1 MKNPLHMKT
10 SQDTETI
17 WRFSVQYRDGF
28 RDAEAEAVK
37 HDAADLGIQGI
48 ERVSIARIYYL
59 IGVLDERDRE
69 RLSELVADPI
79 TQMVRC
85 EPVDL
90 SALTEVDRDL
100 SCGWVVE
107 VAYRPGVR
115 DPVEDSLKKGAKDLG
130 VTSLQAV
137 HTSKAYTFFGSIGEA
152 DLKRL
157 CDKLLVNATIQWILT
172 PSHLQELIRWKSPQ
186 AVSVETVPL
195 CEVTDTALIEISR
208 DHQLSLNREEMQAIQ
223 AYFRRQGREPTLI
236 ELETLAQTW
245 SEHCKHKTLRG
256 PVLYT
261 EEVAGRVQKRT
272 FSNLLKET
280 IMRVTE
286 ELAKPWCVS
295 VFTDNAGI
303 VRFDEAYHVCFKVE
317 THNHP
322 SALEPFGGAST
333 GIGGVIRDILGTGL
347 GAKPIASC
355 DVFCVADPDLP
366 MEKVPEG
373 ALHPKRILRGVVAG
387 VKDYGNKMGIPTVNG
402 AVLFDERFVG
412 NPLVFCGNVGL
423 LPSDKVKKRV
433 APGMAI
439 VLVGGRTGRDGIHG
453 ATFSSLA
460 LTQESEWT
468 SAASVQIGDPV
479 TEKKLADALLQARDE
494 GLFASVTDCGAG
506 GLSSAVG
513 EMGAGCGAKVHLEK
527 VPLKYAG
534 LSPTEIWIS
543 ESQERMVLAVE
554 QDRLGRLLQLFQERE
569 VEATPIGEFTDSG
582 KLELF
587 YHGKRM
593 GELEMSFLH
602 EGVPRIPRV
611 AHWVRPQW
619 PTPHVPWPQDCAQR
633 LLDLLRRWDTCSK
646 EWIVRQY
653 DHEVQGGS
661 VLKPIGLGPSDAAVV
676 RPRLDSFRAVIL
688 ANGIAF
694 RYGDLD
700 PYWMA
705 ACAVDEVVRQV
716 VAVGGS
722 LDRLAILDNFCW
734 GDPTRPEVLGSLVRA
749 ALGCSDAAL
758 AFGTPFI
765 SGKDSLYN
773 EYRWLDRTIQIPG
786 TLLISGLGV
795 VEDARRVISMEA
807 KRPGDFL
814 YIVGWTRKE
823 LGGSAY
829 YDLLKIQG
837 GEVPR
842 VDFEKAPRQLRTL
855 ADAIRCGW
863 VRAAHDCSEGGVAV
877 AAAEMAFSGGLGLTL
892 DLRSLPLEGDREEKW
907 REDEALFS
915 ESASRLLVEVPP
927 EHRKDFEEVLAGFP
941 VGCLGRFD
949 ATDIFRVI
957 GFDGRPIL
965 EVGLDTLRQAWM
977 EPFRSW

>member
-1 MKNPLHMKT
+1 
-10 SQDTETI
+10 
-17 WRFSVQYRDGF
+17 
-28 RDAEAEAVK
+28 
-37 HDAADLGIQGI
+37 
-48 ERVSIARIYYL
+48 
-59 IGVLDERDRE
+59 
-69 RLSELVADPI
+69 
-79 TQMVRC
+79 
-85 EPVDL
+85 
-90 SALTEVDRDL
+90 
-100 SCGWVVE
+100 
-107 VAYRPGVR
+107 
-115 DPVEDSLKKGAKDLG
+115 
-130 VTSLQAV
+130 
-137 HTSKAYTFFGSIGEA
+137 
-152 DLKRL
+152 
-157 CDKLLVNATIQWILT
+157 
-172 PSHLQELIRWKSPQ
+172 
-186 AVSVETVPL
+186 
-195 CEVTDTALIEISR
+195 
-208 DHQLSLNREEMQAIQ
+208 
-223 AYFRRQGREPTLI
+223 
-236 ELETLAQTW
+236 
-245 SEHCKHKTLRG
+245 
-256 PVLYT
+256 
-261 EEVAGRVQKRT
+261 
-272 FSNLLKET
+272 
-280 IMRVTE
+280 
-286 ELAKPWCVS
+286 
-295 VFTDNAGI
+295 
-303 VRFDEAYHVCFKVE
+303 
-317 THNHP
+317 
-322 SALEPFGGAST
+322 
-333 GIGGVIRDILGTGL
+333 
-347 GAKPIASC
+347 
-355 DVFCVADPDLP
+355 
-366 MEKVPEG
+366 
-373 ALHPKRILRGVVAG
+373 
-387 VKDYGNKMGIPTVNG
+387 
-402 AVLFDERFVG
+402 
-412 NPLVFCGNVGL
+412 
-423 LPSDKVKKRV
+423 
-433 APGMAI
+433 
-439 VLVGGRTGRDGIHG
+439 
-453 ATFSSLA
+453 
-460 LTQESEWT
+460 
-468 SAASVQIGDPV
+468 
-479 TEKKLADALLQARDE
+479 
-494 GLFASVTDCGAG
+494 
-506 GLSSAVG
+506 
-513 EMGAGCGAKVHLEK
+513 
-527 VPLKYAG
+527 
-534 LSPTEIWIS
+534 
-543 ESQERMVLAVE
+543 
-554 QDRLGRLLQLFQERE
+554 
-569 VEATPIGEFTDSG
+569 
-582 KLELF
+582 
-587 YHGKRM
+587 
-593 GELEMSFLH
+593 
-602 EGVPRIPRV
+602 
-611 AHWVRPQW
+611 
-619 PTPHVPWPQDCAQR
+619 
-633 LLDLLRRWDTCSK
+633 LDLLRRWDTCSK

-829 YDLLKIQG
+829 YDLLKVQG

-941 VGCLGRFD
+941 VGCLGMFD